1 MFYEYWDNL
10 SIFNRIA
17 KDHKYKIIVKPHPT
31 IKHWFEEL
39 QKILKFKYFE

>member
-31 IKHWFEEL
+31 IKHCSEEL
-39 QKILKFKYFE
+39 QKILKI